1 MAAIAFDTLK
11 FARRLMDAGVPE
23 HQAEVH
29 TEVMAEAFVFNMD
42 SIVTRDYLDAR
53 IDAMQSHLEMKFEQR
68 FAAIEAKLR
77 LLFWMQGIT
86 LTVVLIPTLTSLV
99 SG

>member
-11 FARRLMDAGVPE
+11 FARRLIAAGVPE

-29 TEVMAEAFVFNMD
+29 TEAMAEAFIFNID
-42 SIVTRDYLDAR
+42 SIVTKDYLDAR

-68 FAAIEAKLR
+68 FAATEAKLR
-77 LLFWMQGIT
+77 LLFWMQAIT

-99 SG
+99 AG